1 MKSNIIFAIAL
12 TAMLIFAS
20 CKKKT
25 ETVDSVV
32 TPTKAN
38 VTVKFANEVDD
49 QAIELGSMKYTNA
62 AGNMYQVDL
71 LKYYV
76 TNLILV
82 KNDNTE
88 VNLGNYD
95 LIDASKLETCVV
107 EGKDIMNGTYTKIKF
122 NIGVP
127 QNRNHTGA
135 QDGDLDPV
143 LGMIWDW
150 NTGYVFF
157 KHEGKYIN
165 SSSQTKNLAFHFATD
180 RAFTSIE
187 VPLTTNLVING
198 ADKKVYLKFNLNKLY
213 TTPVNI
219 DFNVDN
225 SHQSSSSSDFP
236 WIDNMKSNFEDV
248 FSLDKIE

>member
-1 MKSNIIFAIAL
+1 MKSIKLSALAL
-12 TAMLIFAS
+12 TAIVVLAS

-25 ETVDSVV
+25 ETADPVI
-32 TPTKAN
+32 TPATAN
-38 VTVKFANEVDD
+38 VTINFANEVDG
-49 QAIELGSMKYTNA
+49 QPIELGKMKYTNA

-76 TNLILV
+76 TNIILV
-82 KNDNTE
+82 KSDNTE
-88 VNLGNYD
+88 LNLGNYD
-95 LIDASKLETCVV
+95 LIDASNLATCKVDGASV
-107 EGKDIMNGTYTKIKF
+107 PNATYTKIKF
-122 NIGVP
+122 NVGVP
-127 QNRNHTGA
+127 PSRNHTGA
-135 QDGDLDPV
+135 QDGDLDPI

-165 SSSQTKNLAFHFATD
+165 SSSQTKNLAFHLATD

-187 VPLTTNLVING
+187 VPLSTSLVVNG
-198 ADKKVYLKFNLNKLY
+198 TDKKVYLKFNLNKLY

-225 SHQSSSSSDFP
+225 SHQSTSSSDFQ
-236 WIDNMKSNFEDV
+236 WIDNMKSNFTDV